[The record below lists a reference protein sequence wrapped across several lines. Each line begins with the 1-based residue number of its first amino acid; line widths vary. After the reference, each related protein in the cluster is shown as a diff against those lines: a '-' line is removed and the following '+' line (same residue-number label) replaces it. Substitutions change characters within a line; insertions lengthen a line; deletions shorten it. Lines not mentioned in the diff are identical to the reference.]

1 VDFDLAKGSW
11 NVISSDTLAGRAIDE
26 RADSYWTSPTGDLT
40 IDLGQE
46 VELKGFTY
54 LPMQARYPSG
64 YIAEYALE
72 VSGDGKNWKRV
83 TQGEFSNIQNSPIEQ
98 VIRLDSQLTRYI
110 KLKALKTTDG
120 NRATVGE
127 FGVLTR

>member
-1 VDFDLAKGSW
+1 M
-11 NVISSDTLAGRAIDE
+11 ISPDTLAIRAIDE
-26 RADSYWTSPTGDLT
+26 LTNSYWTSSSNDLT
-40 IDLGQE
+40 IDLGQK

-72 VSGDGKNWKRV
+72 VSNDGKAWKRV

-98 VIRLDSQLTRYI
+98 IIRFDAVNSRFVR
-110 KLKALKTTDG
+110 LKALRTADG
-120 NRATVGE
+120 NAATFGE
-127 FGVLTR
+127 FGVITR